1 MAAAAA
7 AAAPKNRRTMDYDPT
22 VWGDFFLTH
31 VPQTDEVVKA
41 WEEQIEVLK
50 PDVKR
55 RLSAPIDHLAERL
68 NLIDV
73 VERLG
78 LDYHFEE
85 EIDHIM
91 RQVHQ
96 NNHGCNNIDE
106 DDELNTVA
114 LRFRLLRQHGYK
126 APSDVFNKFK
136 TEGGVFKE
144 DLVND
149 FEGMLNLYEAGY
161 LRIKGEGVLDEAIE
175 FTRSHLTAKAAE
187 LESPLA
193 DRVTRALK
201 RPLRKV
207 MAKCE
212 HLFFI
217 SFYEKLVSHDPTL
230 LKLAKLSF
238 NVLQNLYQTELRTLT
253 KWWLELDTP
262 ANLPYARDKL
272 VESYLWALGGLWEP
286 KYSVARQLVTKVTQF
301 GTLMD
306 DTFDNQGCIEE
317 LELFTAAMAGWD
329 SSMEGLK
336 PYMMVLFEGI
346 AEIYAEIVSHTTKER
361 GVWYLDYGKREV
373 GNAVRLYL
381 EEEKRTDKDYV
392 ATVEEYRQ
400 VSSLTTCYEWITYSA
415 FCGFG
420 DDLVS
425 KDAFEWLLSEPTMLI
440 AATDQCRLQ
449 DDIADHLVHDSVG
462 DPSDHDLSMSLLKG
476 DEKEQKATL
485 LECYMKQ
492 YDVSQQEAAKAVA
505 DFIEEDWMIMNEE
518 MLNPPPN
525 VPVQILTVLLRF
537 AKNMDTL
544 YKDYDGYTHSGTNT
558 KDMITALI
566 VTPRHLGE
574 I

>member
-1 MAAAAA
+1 MAV
-7 AAAPKNRRTMDYDPT
+7 AAPKSAPDRRTMDYDPT

-144 DLVND
+144 ELVND

-161 LRIKGEGVLDEAIE
+161 MRIKGECVLDEAIE
-175 FTRSHLTAKAAE
+175 FTRSHLTAKAVE

-217 SFYEKLVSHDPTL
+217 SFYEKLASHDPAL
-230 LKLAKLSF
+230 LRLAKLSF
-238 NVLQNLYQTELRTLT
+238 NLLQNLYQTELRTLT
-253 KWWLELDTP
+253 EWWLKLDTP
-262 ANLPYARDKL
+262 TKLPYARDKL
-272 VESYLWALGGLWEP
+272 VESYLWALGGMWEP
-286 KYSVARQLVTKVTQF
+286 KYSVTRPIVAKMTQF

-306 DTFDNQGCIEE
+306 DTFDNQGNIEE
-317 LELFTAAMAGWD
+317 LELFTAAMARWD
-329 SSMEGLK
+329 NSMEGMK
-336 PYMMVLFEGI
+336 PYMMVIFEGVAGIYGEI
-346 AEIYAEIVSHTTKER
+346 ASNTTKER
-361 GVWYLDYGKREV
+361 GLWYLDYGKKAV
-373 GNAVRLYL
+373 GNAVKLYL

-400 VSSLTTCYEWITYSA
+400 LSSLTTCYEWIAYSA
-415 FCGFG
+415 LCGLG

-425 KDAFEWLLSEPTMLI
+425 KDAFEWLLSEPAMLI
-440 AATDQCRLQ
+440 AATEQCRLQ
-449 DDIADHLVHDSVG
+449 DDIADHLVHDST
-462 DPSDHDLSMSLLKG
+462 DPSNHDLSMSMLKE
-476 DEKEQKATL
+476 DEIEQKATL
-485 LECYMKQ
+485 VECYMKQ
-492 YDVSQQEAAKAVA
+492 YGVSQQEATKAVA
-505 DFIEEDWMIMNEE
+505 DFVEEDWMIMNGEL
-518 MLNPPPN
+518 LNPPPN

-544 YKDYDGYTHSGTNT
+544 YKDFDGYTHSGTNT

-566 VTPRHLGE
+566 VTPMV